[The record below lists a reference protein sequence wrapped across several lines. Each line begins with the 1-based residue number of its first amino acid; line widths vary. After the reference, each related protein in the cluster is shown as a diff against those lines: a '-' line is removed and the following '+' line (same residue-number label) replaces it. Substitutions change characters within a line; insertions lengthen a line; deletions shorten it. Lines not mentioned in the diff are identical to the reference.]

1 MSTAPIPEPLELK
14 LAEAKLESD
23 ETPPPSYIIP
33 NAKAS
38 NTSSVAASLR
48 EKPPGPLK
56 TPIVDPVESALPPSP
71 TELTAEEKSK
81 YESLLEMVKSW
92 QEIPSTQ
99 SKGGPITDS
108 EIMWLTKECL
118 LRYLRATKWVTA
130 EAAKRLLGTLTWRR
144 EYGVED
150 LTGEHISPENETG
163 KQIIFGYDIAARPC
177 HYLNPGR
184 QNTEPSPR
192 QVQHLVF
199 MVERVIN
206 LMVPGQETL
215 ALLINFKS
223 SKSRSNTAPGIGQ
236 GREVLNI
243 LQTHYPERL
252 GRALIINIPW
262 IVNGFFKLITPFIDP
277 LTRQKLKFN
286 DDMRQHVPPEQ
297 LWNEFHGDLEF
308 EYEHDVYWPALLKLC
323 EERHSEQVARWIK
336 AGKNYGESEVY
347 LKGGDE
353 PSIAGS
359 LLEKQDQT
367 LKAARAADQTSDE
380 KATDIVKS
388 EENCS
393 SAGTQPVSDIKA
405 PIQSHGTQA
414 NGNLDILAIK
424 PDPVITTEGDRL

>member
-1 MSTAPIPEPLELK
+1 MAAALPLAETALEEK
-14 LAEAKLESD
+14 LAEVKLESNA
-23 ETPPPSYIIP
+23 TLPVP
-33 NAKAS
+33 NAETS
-38 NTSSVAASLR
+38 NTSSVTASLR
-48 EKPPGPLK
+48 EKVPGPLK
-56 TPIVDPVESALPPSP
+56 TPIVDPVESAIVPPP
-71 TELTAEEKSK
+71 AELSSEHKSK
-81 YESLLEMVKSW
+81 YESLLEIVKTW
-92 QEIPSTQ
+92 KEIPSTQ

-108 EIMWLTKECL
+108 EIMWLTRECL

-144 EYGVED
+144 EYGVQE
-150 LTGEHISPENETG
+150 LTGERISPENETG
-163 KQIIFGYDIAARPC
+163 KQIIFGFDIAGRPC

-252 GRALIINIPW
+252 GRALIINVPW

-323 EERHSEQVARWIK
+323 EEKHSEQVARWEK
-336 AGKNYGESEVY
+336 AGKNYGESEAY
-347 LKGGDE
+347 IKGGNE
-353 PSIAGS
+353 PSVTAS
-359 LLEKQDQT
+359 AEKLAEPPAAAT
-367 LKAARAADQTSDE
+367 LASDE
-380 KATDIVKS
+380 KVAGGVKS
-388 EENCS
+388 EENVAPGS
-393 SAGTQPVSDIKA
+393 TEPTTEEKV
-405 PIQSHGTQA
+405 PIQSNGAQS
-414 NGNLDILAIK
+414 NGNMDVLAVK
-424 PDPVITTEGDRL
+424 PDPVVTTEGDRA